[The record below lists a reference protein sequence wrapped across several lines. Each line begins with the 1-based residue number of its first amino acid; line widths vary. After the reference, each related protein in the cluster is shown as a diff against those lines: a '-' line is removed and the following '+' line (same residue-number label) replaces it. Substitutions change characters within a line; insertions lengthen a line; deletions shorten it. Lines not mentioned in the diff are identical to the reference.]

1 MASKI
6 KLLPVQEKAVK
17 ELAPGKVL
25 CGGVGSGKTI
35 TSLTYYHDNFGDMP
49 LLVITTPKKRDEH
62 DWEDEAKKMGLK
74 LDMRVDSWSRVQNYV
89 TLKDHFVI
97 FDEQRIVGY
106 GSWSK
111 SFLKITKNNPWIIL
125 SATPG
130 DRWMDYMTI
139 FVANGFYRNKTDFV
153 TKHVEYDRFSKF
165 PKIKSYHNEDI
176 LESHRKSLLVRM
188 PMKRRTIRHDHFIL
202 TEYDKEQYKLVTKMR
217 VNTYTDAPIRNG
229 SEYVQVVRKI
239 TSTDPDR
246 IEKFKDYAS
255 KIPKLIVFY
264 NFDYERDI
272 LIEACKDIKRPF
284 SEWSGHQHDPIP
296 TGINWVYIVQYTSGA
311 EGWNCITTDSILFYS
326 PNYSYK
332 IMEQSKGRI
341 DRMNTQFTDLHYY
354 WLLSKAKIDTAI
366 VGAVKKKKRFNER
379 AWLKEVRL
387 F

>member
-25 CGGVGSGKTI
+25 CGGVGSGKTV

-139 FVANGFYRNKTDFV
+139 FIANGFYRNKTDFV

-176 LESHRKSLLVRM
+176 LETHRKSLLVRM
-188 PMKRRTIRHDHFIL
+188 PIKRRTIRHDHFIL
-202 TEYDKEQYKLVTKMR
+202 TDYDKEQYKLVTKMR
-217 VNTYTDAPIRNG
+217 VNPNTGAPIRNG

-246 IEKFKDYAS
+246 IKKFKDYAS

-341 DRMNTQFTDLHYY
+341 DRMNTKFTDLHYY